1 MGAHI
6 AGAAGRHFTSLT
18 NKLIPRIT
26 GMDSMLTHRTHI
38 FMRYLYSNLII
49 IIICYLFQALILL
62 GKCVRARVCDLLL
75 FNNALESNLCFVSMS
90 IRFLWYLLNI

>member
-1 MGAHI
+1 MGILNSVKIFIYLFIYFIGHSLGAHI

-18 NKLIPRIT
+18 NQLIPRIT

-62 GKCVRARVCDLLL
+62 GKCVRAR
-75 FNNALESNLCFVSMS
+75 M
-90 IRFLWYLLNI
+90 